1 MAEAPQPLFSRP
13 KGNGK
18 EAVPKPLRLYRNLPG
33 LTYEAFKRLPH
44 HCAGLPLT
52 HAGLCCQMGVD
63 NQVSAGLVYERGTE
77 AKYSK
82 DYLMGK
88 RLKS

>member
-1 MAEAPQPLFSRP
+1 MAECPTPLFSRP

-18 EAVPKPLRLYRNLPG
+18 EAVPKPLRLYRNLSG

-77 AKYSK
+77 VKYSK

-88 RLKS
+88 RPK